1 MVRHLSFLFN
11 LNIRKQ
17 TMPQHQLYGLQGNAY
32 AAKYKQL
39 YEDLKGVIEEDV
51 SRTKIETGKFSLK
64 DFGALCMKHRIP
76 ASAMDDFLNSLF
88 PLSWTSGTWERAGV
102 KAKDIGIIWS
112 DD

>member
-1 MVRHLSFLFN
+1 
-11 LNIRKQ
+11 
-17 TMPQHQLYGLQGNAY
+17 MPQHQLYGLRGKAY

-51 SRTKIETGKFSLK
+51 SAVVAETGKFTLK

-76 ASAMDDFLNSLF
+76 ASAMDRYLTCILPN
-88 PLSWTSGTWERAGV
+88 WGHEWEVRKDRV
-102 KAKDIGIIWS
+102 KAREIGIIWS